1 MRLVRHEA
9 LGASDIS
16 FYCMLVVAAAPSAV
30 RSQFTRR
37 HTTHPALLPCG
48 NNWTCSPITSR
59 RWDHEPFTAPAQQA
73 EEVSAQ
79 AAAMRVGLARA
90 VRLAVR
96 NEFGSNAKSVPGVL
110 PAAMAAAFRRQKA
123 QRVQL
128 GAFWC
133 RTAVALREPCA
144 GWLSA
149 EQLLLA
155 DTATARRQ
163 EAHRKYCAHVS
174 RAHLGPTGGFCM
186 AEVDAARPLEH
197 FRRASSMNSCI
208 NPFLAR
214 GLSSLFGATSRVAD
228 VGAGVG
234 GYGMFMRLLNPRS
247 PPVASLDGAENIEAW
262 SGDRVEFFD
271 VSSAA
276 DVQGVEP
283 VEWVM
288 SIEMAEHVPR
298 SLEAAVVANLHWLNT
313 KGIVLTW
320 ALPGQP
326 GSGHINGR
334 SNRYVHSLLHQLGY
348 TRDAVEEAKLR
359 LNVNRYRL
367 AGSAEEKSV
376 LSWRA
381 NQSELHPPL
390 SRERAWVRK
399 SVASVTAPDGIDG
412 RGGGRAKLHASSG
425 AAQAMQ
431 LKTMVDWL
439 GLCPWLGDTLMVYR
453 RPADASAQQLPPGS
467 PSSSHGG
474 AGAARVKAAL
484 VEARSEVVA
493 RARLHL
499 CSRQRALR
507 KLAARARFEFG
518 QHFAVLNEHLSTNE
532 DAVRKLR
539 LGVESH
545 LRAFDQLARELRPEA
560 LAGCPREAD
569 ETRSG

>member
-1 MRLVRHEA
+1 MAQSASRAYR
-9 LGASDIS
+9 ASDS
-16 FYCMLVVAAAPSAV
+16 RFDWMLVVAAAPGAV

-37 HTTHPALLPCG
+37 QTTNPALLPCG

-59 RWDHEPFTAPAQQA
+59 RWDREPFTAAAQQA

-90 VRLAVR
+90 VYLAVR
-96 NEFGSNAKSVPGVL
+96 NEQHFGAL

-123 QRVQL
+123 QREQL

-133 RTAVALREPCA
+133 RTATALREPCA

-155 DTATARRQ
+155 DAATARRQ
-163 EAHRKYCAHVS
+163 EAYRDYCAHMP
-174 RAHLGPTGGFCM
+174 RAHSGPTGGFCM
-186 AEVDAARPLEH
+186 AEADPAQPLEH
-197 FRRASSMNSCI
+197 YRRASFMNSCI

-214 GLSSLFGATSRVAD
+214 GLSNLFGATSRVAD

-234 GYGMFMRLLNPRS
+234 GYGMFMRLLNPSS

-262 SGDRVEFFD
+262 SGGRVGFFD
-271 VSSAA
+271 VSTAA

-348 TRDAVEEAKLR
+348 TRDAEEEAKLR
-359 LNVNRYRL
+359 LTVNRYRR

-376 LSWRA
+376 LSWGK
-381 NQSELHPPL
+381 NNTELDPPL
-390 SRERAWVRK
+390 SRERAWVRR
-399 SVASVTAPDGIDG
+399 SVASVTDGI
-412 RGGGRAKLHASSG
+412 GGMGARRAKLHASSG
-425 AAQAMQ
+425 AAEAMQ
-431 LKTMVDWL
+431 LKTMVGWL
-439 GLCPWLGDTLMVYR
+439 DLCPWLGDTIMVYR
-453 RPADASAQQLPPGS
+453 RPAD
-467 PSSSHGG
+467 

-507 KLAARARFEFG
+507 KLAARTRSEFG
-518 QHFAVLNEHLSTNE
+518 QQFAVLNEHLSTNDD
-532 DAVRKLR
+532 DAVRKVRLR
-539 LGVESH
+539 VESH
-545 LRAFDQLARELRPEA
+545 LRAFDELARELQPEA
-560 LAGCPREAD
+560 LPGCPRDAD
-569 ETRSG
+569 GASSR

>member
-1 MRLVRHEA
+1 M
-9 LGASDIS
+9 
-16 FYCMLVVAAAPSAV
+16 
-30 RSQFTRR
+30 
-37 HTTHPALLPCG
+37 
-48 NNWTCSPITSR
+48 
-59 RWDHEPFTAPAQQA
+59 
-73 EEVSAQ
+73 Q

-96 NEFGSNAKSVPGVL
+96 NEFGSDAKSIPGAL
-110 PAAMAAAFRRQKA
+110 PTAMASAFRRQKA
-123 QRVQL
+123 QREQL

-149 EQLLLA
+149 QQLLLA

-163 EAHRKYCAHVS
+163 EAYRNYCAHVP
-174 RAHLGPTGGFCM
+174 RAHPGPTGGFCM
-186 AEVDAARPLEH
+186 AEADAARPLEH
-197 FRRASSMNSCI
+197 YRRASSMNSCI

-214 GLSSLFGATSRVAD
+214 GLSNLFGATSRVAD

-247 PPVASLDGAENIEAW
+247 PPVASLDGAENIETW
-262 SGDRVEFFD
+262 SGDRVGFFD
-271 VSSAA
+271 VSTAA

-348 TRDAVEEAKLR
+348 SRDALEEEKLR
-359 LNVNRYRL
+359 LTVNRYRL

-376 LSWRA
+376 LSWRV
-381 NQSELHPPL
+381 NKSELDPVL
-390 SRERAWVRK
+390 SRERAWVRQ
-399 SVASVTAPDGIDG
+399 SVASVTTPDGT
-412 RGGGRAKLHASSG
+412 GGRAKLHASSG
-425 AAQAMQ
+425 AAEAMQ
-431 LKTMVDWL
+431 LKAMVGWL
-439 GLCPWLGDTLMVYR
+439 DLCPWLGDTLMVYR
-453 RPADASAQQLPPGS
+453 RAADASAQQLPLES
-467 PSSSHGG
+467 PSSSPRG

-507 KLAARARFEFG
+507 ELAARARSEFG
-518 QHFAVLNEHLSTNE
+518 QQFALLNENLSTNE
-532 DAVRKLR
+532 DPVRKVRLR
-539 LGVESH
+539 VESH
-545 LRAFDQLARELRPEA
+545 LRAFDQLARELRQEA
-560 LAGCPREAD
+560 LPGCPRDAD
-569 ETRSG
+569 KIKPR

>member
-1 MRLVRHEA
+1 
-9 LGASDIS
+9 
-16 FYCMLVVAAAPSAV
+16 MLVVAAAPGAV

-37 HTTHPALLPCG
+37 QTTNPALLPCG

-59 RWDHEPFTAPAQQA
+59 RWDREPFTAAAQQA
-73 EEVSAQ
+73 EEVSSQ

-90 VRLAVR
+90 VGLAVR
-96 NEFGSNAKSVPGVL
+96 NEQHFGAL

-123 QRVQL
+123 QREQL

-133 RTAVALREPCA
+133 RTAAALREPCA

-155 DTATARRQ
+155 DAATARRQ
-163 EAHRKYCAHVS
+163 EAYRDYCAHMP
-174 RAHLGPTGGFCM
+174 RAHSGPTGGFCM
-186 AEVDAARPLEH
+186 AEADPAQPLEH
-197 FRRASSMNSCI
+197 YRRASFMNSCI

-214 GLSSLFGATSRVAD
+214 GLSNLFGATSRVAD

-234 GYGMFMRLLNPRS
+234 GYGMFMRLLNPSS

-262 SGDRVEFFD
+262 SGGRVGFFD
-271 VSSAA
+271 VSTAA

-348 TRDAVEEAKLR
+348 SRDALEEEKLR
-359 LNVNRYRL
+359 LTVNRYRL

-376 LSWRA
+376 LSWKV
-381 NQSELHPPL
+381 NKSELDPLL
-390 SRERAWVRK
+390 SRERAWVRQ
-399 SVASVTAPDGIDG
+399 SVASVTTPDGT
-412 RGGGRAKLHASSG
+412 GGRAKLHASSG
-425 AAQAMQ
+425 AAEAMQ
-431 LKTMVDWL
+431 LKAMVSWL
-439 GLCPWLGDTLMVYR
+439 DLCPWLGDTLMVYR
-453 RPADASAQQLPPGS
+453 RAADASAQQLPLES

-474 AGAARVKAAL
+474 AGAARVKAAP
-484 VEARSEVVA
+484 VEVRSEVVA

-507 KLAARARFEFG
+507 ELAARARSEFG
-518 QHFAVLNEHLSTNE
+518 QQFALFNENLSTNE
-532 DAVRKLR
+532 DAVRKVR
-539 LGVESH
+539 LQVESH

-560 LAGCPREAD
+560 LPGCPAGM
-569 ETRSG
+569 SS